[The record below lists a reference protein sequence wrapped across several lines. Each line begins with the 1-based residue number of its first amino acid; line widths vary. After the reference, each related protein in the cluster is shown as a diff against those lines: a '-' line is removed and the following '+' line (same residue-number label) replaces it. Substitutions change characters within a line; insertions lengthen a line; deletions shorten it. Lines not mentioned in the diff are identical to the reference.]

1 MGFLFSANDIPA
13 RGVTAMLK
21 KIAEKERT
29 CRIALRKCDTNHI
42 HGGKTIAYWVIIRL
56 KK

>member
-1 MGFLFSANDIPA
+1 
-13 RGVTAMLK
+13 MLRT
-21 KIAEKERT
+21 IAEKERT

-42 HGGKTIAYWVIIRL
+42 HRGKTITYRVIFRL

>member
-1 MGFLFSANDIPA
+1 
-13 RGVTAMLK
+13 MLK

-29 CRIALRKCDTNHI
+29 CRIDLRKCDTNHI
-42 HGGKTIAYWVIIRL
+42 HRGKTITYRVTIRL